1 MSDSDMIV
9 FSGNANPQ
17 LADAVVEHLGLP
29 PGKASVGQFSDGE
42 VMVEIVDNVRGKD
55 VFIVQPTCAPTNDN
69 LMELLVIA
77 DAVRRASAYRITA
90 VIPYY
95 GYARQDRKTGG
106 RTPISA
112 KLVANLIQR
121 AGANRV
127 LTLDLHAG
135 QIQGFFDIPLDNLS
149 VAPVFSKYMRD
160 DFDLKNTVVVSPDI
174 GGVGRARGFAK
185 RIDCP
190 IAIIDKRRNAPG
202 ESEVMHVVG
211 EVKGKT
217 CVLYDDMIDSGG
229 TIINAAEA
237 LIEEGA
243 TSVMAMAAHG
253 VFSHPE
259 SISRLESSKIEEI
272 IISDSILMP
281 ELIKRS
287 SKFKVLSI
295 APLISQAIERIN
307 LEKSVSSLFDE

>member
-1 MSDSDMIV
+1 MIIL
-9 FSGNANPQ
+9 SGTANATLSEMVAKNLKRQ
-17 LADAVVEHLGLP
+17 LGDADVRRFTDNEIYVEV
-29 PGKASVGQFSDGE
+29 K
-42 VMVEIVDNVRGKD
+42 DNVRGED
-55 VFIVQPTCAPTNDN
+55 VFVIQPTSCPANDHI
-69 LMELLVIA
+69 MELLIVL
-77 DAVRRASAYRITA
+77 DALRRGSAKRITA
-90 VIPYY
+90 VIPYF
-95 GYARQDRKTGG
+95 GYARQDRKTTA
-106 RTPISA
+106 RSPISA
-112 KLVANLIQR
+112 KLVANILTA
-121 AGANRV
+121 AGADRI
-127 LTLDLHAG
+127 LTFDLHTA